1 MVDGSLG
8 GACEDWADAHRKA
21 AKRKPEGAS
30 MRASCRLRTP
40 PLPGVPGLLKIASK
54 KEGVLEKLSKP
65 CVGAMGT
72 EVRVNSEK
80 LWTRVYANP

>member
-1 MVDGSLG
+1 MPAVQLCQRDRAPHALRVARLG
-8 GACEDWADAHRKA
+8 PCQGDVRIV
-21 AKRKPEGAS
+21 RS
-30 MRASCRLRTP
+30 RP